1 MIDTITDTEIIDLLG
16 ATRSVGNTWVARC
29 PACERNGDL
38 VITAD
43 FDKTPS
49 LHCRSNC
56 SAASVARSVNALWN
70 RINGTTATGTTTATG
85 SIRPPAV
92 EGGIAEPIPVLKG
105 ETTTGSTVEVHPV
118 GSGGLIIDPEFR
130 DIIRPL
136 DADEQ
141 QRLEASL
148 LVEGCRDALLVWRG
162 ILIDGHN
169 RHEICMRLGIP
180 FRMQELSLPGDTRE
194 GAMAWAIDNQ
204 LARRNLHPDDAS
216 LLRGRAYLSEA
227 KAPGRPS
234 AKLAHAEQV
243 SEPGGATA
251 DRVAE
256 RLGVSRATIARD
268 GRYLDAVEMLT
279 SLGVPRATVVGN
291 PDAPRSRVVALA
303 KQASEGSE
311 SERRLALAE
320 LNGLGSDSQPTSSV
334 VMAGAPRTPPSVRKR
349 RDTMSVP
356 IDPDLLAPVLVRR
369 LGADGIA
376 KLFNAIRAC
385 SPDNP
390 GATGADDS

>member
-43 FDKTPS
+43 FDKTAS

-56 SAASVARSVNALWN
+56 SVASVARSVNALWN

-92 EGGIAEPIPVLKG
+92 GGGIAEPIPVLKG
-105 ETTTGSTVEVHPV
+105 ATTTGTTVDVHPV
-118 GSGGLIIDPEFR
+118 DSGGLIIDPEFR
-130 DIIRPL
+130 GLIRPL
-136 DADEQ
+136 DVDEQ
-141 QRLEASL
+141 QRLESSL

-162 ILIDGHN
+162 ILVDGHN
-169 RHEICMRLGIP
+169 RHEICLRLGIP
-180 FRMQELSLPGDTRE
+180 FRIQELSLPDDTRE

-216 LLRGRAYLSEA
+216 LLRGRAYRLIANA
-227 KAPGRPS
+227 KGRPEKMGKTYPFTGRTS
-234 AKLAHAEQV
+234 EQV
-243 SEPGGATA
+243 AT
-251 DRVAE
+251 RY
-256 RLGVSRATIARD
+256 GVSEKTVRND
-268 GRYLDAVEMLT
+268 SDYFKAVETLT
-279 SLGVPRATVVGN
+279 RLGVPRATVVGN
-291 PDAPRSRVVALA
+291 PNAPRSRVIALA
-303 KQASEGSE
+303 QQASTGDTSE
-311 SERRLALAE
+311 QRRALAE
-320 LNGLGSDSQPTSSV
+320 LTGIGGDSQPTPSV
-334 VMAGAPRTPPSVRKR
+334 AMAGAPRASTPVRKKSE
-349 RDTMSVP
+349 TMMVP
-356 IDPDLLAPVLVRR
+356 TDPELLAPVLIRR

-376 KLFNAIRAC
+376 ELFNAINAC

-390 GATGADDS
+390 GDTGADDS

>member
-43 FDKTPS
+43 FDKTAS

-56 SAASVARSVNALWN
+56 SVASVARSVNALWN

-92 EGGIAEPIPVLKG
+92 GGGIAEPIPVLKG
-105 ETTTGSTVEVHPV
+105 ATTTGTTVDVHPV
-118 GSGGLIIDPEFR
+118 DSGGLIIDPEFR
-130 DIIRPL
+130 GLIRPL
-136 DADEQ
+136 DVDEQ
-141 QRLEASL
+141 QRLESSL

-162 ILIDGHN
+162 ILVDGHN
-169 RHEICMRLGIP
+169 RHEICLRLGIP
-180 FRMQELSLPGDTRE
+180 FRIQELSLPDDTRE

-216 LLRGRAYLSEA
+216 LLRGRAYRLIANA
-227 KAPGRPS
+227 KGRPEKMGKS
-234 AKLAHAEQV
+234 YPFTGRTSEQV
-243 SEPGGATA
+243 AT
-251 DRVAE
+251 RY
-256 RLGVSRATIARD
+256 GVSEKTVRND
-268 GRYLDAVEMLT
+268 SDYFKAVETLT
-279 SLGVPRATVVGN
+279 RLGVPRATVVGN
-291 PDAPRSRVVALA
+291 PNAPRSRVIALA
-303 KQASEGSE
+303 QQASTGDTSE
-311 SERRLALAE
+311 QRRALAE
-320 LNGLGSDSQPTSSV
+320 LTGIGGDSQPTPSV
-334 VMAGAPRTPPSVRKR
+334 AMAGAPRASTPVRKKSE
-349 RDTMSVP
+349 TMMVP
-356 IDPDLLAPVLVRR
+356 TDPELLAPVLIRR

-376 KLFNAIRAC
+376 ELFNAINAC

-390 GATGADDS
+390 GDTGADDS

>member
-29 PACERNGDL
+29 PACERNGEL

-43 FDKTPS
+43 FDKTAS

-56 SAASVARSVNALWN
+56 SAVSVARSVNALWN
-70 RINGTTATGTTTATG
+70 RINGTTETGTTTATG

-92 EGGIAEPIPVLKG
+92 EGGIAEPIPLIKG
-105 ETTTGSTVEVHPV
+105 ATATGSTVEVHPV
-118 GSGGLIIDPEFR
+118 DSGGLIIDPEFR
-130 DIIRPL
+130 DLIRPL

-162 ILIDGHN
+162 ILVDGHN

-180 FRMQELSLPGDTRE
+180 FRMQELSLLDDTRE

-216 LLRGRAYLSEA
+216 LLRGRAYRLIANA
-227 KAPGRPS
+227 KGRPEKMGKTYPFTGRTS
-234 AKLAHAEQV
+234 EQV
-243 SEPGGATA
+243 AT
-251 DRVAE
+251 RY
-256 RLGVSRATIARD
+256 GVSEKTVRND
-268 GRYLDAVEMLT
+268 SDYFEAVEKLNI
-279 SLGVPRATVVGN
+279 LGVPRATVVGN
-291 PDAPRSRVVALA
+291 PNAPRSRVIGLA
-303 KQASEGSE
+303 KQASTGDA

-320 LNGLGSDSQPTSSV
+320 INGLGGDSQPTSSV
-334 VMAGAPRTPPSVRKR
+334 VMAGAPRASPLVRKR
-349 RDTMSVP
+349 RDTMTVP
-356 IDPDLLAPVLVRR
+356 TDPDRLAPVLVRR

-376 KLFNAIRAC
+376 KLLNAINAC

-390 GATGADDS
+390 GATGEDDS

>member
-1 MIDTITDTEIIDLLG
+1 MNK
-16 ATRSVGNTWVARC
+16 R
-29 PACERNGDL
+29 
-38 VITAD
+38 
-43 FDKTPS
+43 
-49 LHCRSNC
+49 
-56 SAASVARSVNALWN
+56 
-70 RINGTTATGTTTATG
+70 GTTLVQPQLIPDNATAIVRIT
-85 SIRPPAV
+85 PPAV

-105 ETTTGSTVEVHPV
+105 ATTTGTTVDVHPV
-118 GSGGLIIDPEFR
+118 GSDGLIIDPEFR
-130 DIIRPL
+130 GLIRPL
-136 DADEQ
+136 DVDEQ

-169 RHEICMRLGIP
+169 RHEICLRLGIP
-180 FRMQELSLPGDTRE
+180 FRMQEVFLADDTRE

-216 LLRGRAYLSEA
+216 LLRGRAYRAEA

-268 GRYLDAVEMLT
+268 GRYLDAVEKLT

-303 KQASEGSE
+303 KQASTGDTSE
-311 SERRLALAE
+311 QRRALAE
-320 LNGLGSDSQPTSSV
+320 LTGIGGDSQPTPSV
-334 VMAGAPRTPPSVRKR
+334 AMAGAPRASPPVRKKSE
-349 RDTMSVP
+349 TMMVP
-356 IDPDLLAPVLVRR
+356 TDPELLAPVLVRR
-369 LGADGIA
+369 LGADGIE
-376 KLFNAIRAC
+376 KLFSAIRAC

>member
-105 ETTTGSTVEVHPV
+105 ATTTGTTVDVHPV
-118 GSGGLIIDPEFR
+118 GSDGLIIDPEFR
-130 DIIRPL
+130 GLIRPL
-136 DADEQ
+136 DVDEQ

-162 ILIDGHN
+162 ILVDGHN
-169 RHEICMRLGIP
+169 RHEICLRLGIP
-180 FRMQELSLPGDTRE
+180 FRIQELSLPDDTHE

-216 LLRGRAYLSEA
+216 LLRGRAYRLIANA
-227 KAPGRPS
+227 KGRPEKMGKS
-234 AKLAHAEQV
+234 YPFTGRTSEQV
-243 SEPGGATA
+243 AT
-251 DRVAE
+251 RY
-256 RLGVSRATIARD
+256 GVSEKTVRND
-268 GRYLDAVEMLT
+268 SDYFKAVETLT
-279 SLGVPRATVVGN
+279 RLGVPRATVVGN
-291 PDAPRSRVVALA
+291 PNAPRSRVIALA
-303 KQASEGSE
+303 QQASTGDTSE
-311 SERRLALAE
+311 QRRALAE
-320 LNGLGSDSQPTSSV
+320 LTGIGGDSQPTPSV
-334 VMAGAPRTPPSVRKR
+334 AMAGAPRASTPVRKKSE
-349 RDTMSVP
+349 TMMVP
-356 IDPDLLAPVLVRR
+356 TDPELLAPVLIRR

-376 KLFNAIRAC
+376 ELFNAINAC

-390 GATGADDS
+390 GDTGADDS